1 MRHVI
6 AFLAMSAALGAQPQR
21 IVSTSPSITETLF
34 ALALGDR
41 VVGVSQ
47 HCHYPPEADRRPRV
61 GSYLKP
67 NLEAIVGLRPDLV
80 IFQERAAESSAQLE
94 RMKLGVLLLEDGGL
108 DRMFA
113 GLRAIASRCGVADR
127 GVKLESEIR
136 GRLSAIRRRT
146 AGLPR
151 RSLVF
156 IVGRSPGALDN
167 LIAVGKGSYLN
178 ELIEI
183 AGGVNSL
190 AGTLMPYPKLS
201 LESMLSL
208 NPDVLVD
215 MGDDGGDGR
224 SHRGAQARRCG
235 TMGQTRYVEG
245 SGGEARVCG
254 GIGYFCGAG
263 AQGSGG
269 RGGVR
274 THAPSGERAVSAV
287 FELHGAGMRY
297 GAAEV
302 LSGVDLR
309 LPGGLLTAVVGPNG
323 AGKST
328 LLGILA
334 GLRPGYTGECR
345 FDGLDVKRWNRRAF
359 ARRVS
364 FVPQATRIEFPFTAE
379 EVALMGRAPH
389 AAGLFDSPHDRQAV
403 HDAMELTGHA
413 ASAAA
418 RFPLAE
424 RRRAA
429 ARDPGGGARTVTRCA
444 PAR

>member
-34 ALALGDR
+34 ALGLGDR

-215 MGDDGGDGR
+215 MGTMAETVGVTEEQKRGVVELWGR
-224 SHRGAQARRCG
+224 RATLKA
-235 TMGQTRYVEG
+235 VAEK
-245 SGGEARVCG
+245 RV
-254 GIGYFCGAG
+254 Y
-263 AQGSGG
+263 
-269 RGGVR
+269 
-274 THAPSGERAVSAV
+274 AVASDIFVVPGPRVA
-287 FELHGAGMRY
+287 E
-297 GAAEV
+297 AAE
-302 LSGVDLR
+302 
-309 LPGGLLTAVVGPNG
+309 
-323 AGKST
+323 
-328 LLGILA
+328 
-334 GLRPGYTGECR
+334 
-345 FDGLDVKRWNRRAF
+345 AF
-359 ARRVS
+359 ERMLHPENAR
-364 FVPQATRIEFPFTAE
+364 
-379 EVALMGRAPH
+379 
-389 AAGLFDSPHDRQAV
+389 
-403 HDAMELTGHA
+403 
-413 ASAAA
+413 
-418 RFPLAE
+418 
-424 RRRAA
+424 
-429 ARDPGGGARTVTRCA
+429 
-444 PAR
+444 